1 MITRAAVVFAILTAL
16 PAQAEQLILPG
27 GARQMSTRVISQ
39 DSYALPL
46 AVFDTGTI
54 PERIIEGRVERLS
67 WQLESGDATS
77 LQVLTPL
84 RDQLIASGYEI
95 LFECRD
101 VDCGGFEFRF
111 GIDVIPAPDM
121 HVNLR
126 DYRFLS
132 AGRGEDEAVS
142 LMISRLGQ
150 VTFIQM
156 IHVAPG
162 AAEPVS
168 PVTDTTDTTDTTGT
182 ITPDTPT
189 DPVAAPV
196 QGNQLAQTLQI
207 SGHVVLNDL
216 VFETGASRLGTGPF
230 ASLQQLA
237 TFLTDNPTHRIAL
250 VGHTDS
256 VGSLDSNISLSKH
269 RAGSVRERMVTK
281 YNIKSSRIEAE
292 GMGYLAPVA
301 SNLTQVGRDE
311 NRRVEAILLSK

>member
-27 GARQMSTRVISQ
+27 GARQMSTRVIPQ

-46 AVFDTGTI
+46 GVFDTGNI
-54 PERIIEGRVERLS
+54 PARIIEGRVERLS
-67 WQLESGDATS
+67 WQLGGGEATS
-77 LQVLTPL
+77 LQILTPL
-84 RDQLIASGYEI
+84 RDQLTAFGYEI

-132 AGRGEDEAVS
+132 AGRGDDEAVS
-142 LMISRLGQ
+142 LMISRLGD
-150 VTFIQM
+150 VTYIQM

-162 AAEPVS
+162 GAEPIS
-168 PVTDTTDTTDTTGT
+168 PVTDTTTPA
-182 ITPDTPT
+182 IPDTPT
-189 DPVAAPV
+189 GQGAAPI
-196 QGNQLAQTLQI
+196 QDNQLAQTLQT

-216 VFETGASRLGTGPF
+216 IFETGASRLGDGPF

-237 TFLTDNPTHRIAL
+237 AFLTDNPSHRIAL

-256 VGSLDSNISLSKH
+256 VGSLSGNISLSKR
-269 RAGSVRERMVTK
+269 RAGSVRERMVSK
-281 YNIKSSRIEAE
+281 YNIKSGRIEAE

-301 SNLTQVGRDE
+301 SNLTQEGRDE
-311 NRRVEAILLSK
+311 NRRVEAILLSQ